1 MIALVLLAAGVLTL
15 AVGVALMVAG
25 GRAGSEPAATG
36 HGDWADGE
44 PSRARPGVVVG
55 ALLATLGVVLGGSG
69 AVVLV
74 VSPGGSGERVVA
86 ADDRAD
92 STAMKPR
99 ASTTAE
105 TPSTSEITTTTQ
117 TTTITQ
123 SIESPSASEG
133 NPRGSGDLGL
143 STPITRPSCDGRGIV
158 VLHSAVTPGSYE
170 SEIRT
175 ALANNP
181 GAKYLRT
188 DQSCPSLRQT
198 GDNGNI
204 IYAVYR
210 DSGYTRA
217 EVCADVAVAPGGAY
231 GRWLDTTRDPSQL
244 VTC

>member
-1 MIALVLLAAGVLTL
+1 MIALILLAAGVLTL
-15 AVGVALMVAG
+15 VAGIALMVAG
-25 GRAGSEPAATG
+25 GRAGSEPAVTG
-36 HGDWADGE
+36 YADWADAG
-44 PSRARPGVVVG
+44 PGRTRPGVVVG

-69 AVVLV
+69 VVVLATN
-74 VSPGGSGERVVA
+74 SGGGAERVVA

-92 STAMKPR
+92 STPMTPWT
-99 ASTTAE
+99 STTGE
-105 TPSTSEITTTTQ
+105 TASTSEIATATQ

-123 SIESPSASEG
+123 SAEAPAAPQENTG
-133 NPRGSGDLGL
+133 GSGDLGL

-158 VLHSAVTPGSYE
+158 VLYSAVTPGAYE

-188 DQSCPSLRQT
+188 DQSCPSLRQRD
-198 GDNGNI
+198 DNGNI

-231 GRWLDTTRDPSQL
+231 GRWLDTTSDPSQL